1 MNAIHA
7 EGLRLSYGNHLV
19 LDGLDL
25 AVPTGTVTALL
36 GPNGA
41 GKTSTVHLLTTL
53 RRPDAGTARVA
64 GHDVLADPAAV
75 RRAIGVT
82 GQFSAVDELLTG
94 AENLRLMTRLHH
106 LARAEAART
115 VTDLLDRMDLV
126 EAADRTVATWSGGM
140 RRKLDLAMTLVGRPR
155 VIFLD
160 EPTTGLDPRSRR
172 EVWAIVADH
181 VADGT
186 TVLLTT
192 QYLEEA
198 DRLADQVVVLH
209 EGRVAA
215 TGTPAQLKASVPGGR
230 VRLRFASPE
239 VAADGAARLPDATL
253 DRDAMTVEVPHD
265 GGVAA
270 LRHLLDTL
278 DQAALTPED
287 LTVHTADLDDV
298 FLTLTAGTTP
308 DAGTTATGGP
318 R

>member
-7 EGLRLSYGNHLV
+7 EGLRLSYGDHLV

-25 AVPTGTVTALL
+25 AVPAGTVTALL

-53 RRPDAGTARVA
+53 RRPDAGTATVA
-64 GHDVLADPAAV
+64 GHDVLTDPAAV
-75 RRAIGVT
+75 RSAIGVT

-106 LARAEAART
+106 LPRAEAART
-115 VTDLLDRMDLV
+115 VTDLLERMDLA

-140 RRKLDLAMTLVGRPR
+140 RRKLDLAMTLVGRPQ
-155 VIFLD
+155 VIMLD

-215 TGTPAQLKASVPGGR
+215 TGTPAQLKAAVPGGR

-239 VAADGAARLPDATL
+239 VAAGAAARLPDATL

-265 GGVAA
+265 GGVPA
-270 LRHLLDTL
+270 LRRLLDTL
-278 DQAALTPED
+278 DHAALTPED

-298 FLTLTAGTTP
+298 FLTLTGDT
-308 DAGTTATGGP
+308 